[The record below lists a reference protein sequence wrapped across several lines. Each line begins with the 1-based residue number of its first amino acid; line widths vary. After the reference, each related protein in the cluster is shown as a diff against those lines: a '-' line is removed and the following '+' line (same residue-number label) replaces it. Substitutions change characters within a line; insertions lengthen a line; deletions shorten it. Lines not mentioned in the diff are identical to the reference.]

1 MKLKKVFAVLS
12 AAALAASCM
21 AISAS
26 ATKLPDVVHPDEENN
41 DMNDAY
47 YSICA
52 IGFYMNNGWTGWNQY
67 DDIGNIDEEGI
78 LEASFD
84 ISEGLTF
91 GGEQESGNQD
101 NTLGMMGFMICN
113 LPEEY
118 PYEVTVLEADFTP
131 KDGSTI
137 DLASVKNI
145 TELDVFPEKKDADV
159 KDARIVIRATPDDA
173 NNVAATPEVAG
184 MDQSGNFKGGKLHI
198 KIDFGKYEA
207 PTDDSSEE
215 SNESTTDES
224 TTDDS
229 SKSDKDD
236 SSKSDSDASGS
247 DSSSSKSDS
256 SSKGGNGG
264 GGNGGGG
271 NGGSGNKT
279 AGTTSDAGN
288 GEAKS
293 DATENSDTGAAQ
305 SIALAVAA
313 LAGASIV
320 VARKKD

>member
-1 MKLKKVFAVLS
+1 
-12 AAALAASCM
+12 
-21 AISAS
+21 
-26 ATKLPDVVHPDEENN
+26 
-41 DMNDAY
+41 
-47 YSICA
+47 
-52 IGFYMNNGWTGWNQY
+52 
-67 DDIGNIDEEGI
+67 
-78 LEASFD
+78 
-84 ISEGLTF
+84 
-91 GGEQESGNQD
+91 
-101 NTLGMMGFMICN
+101 MMGFMICN

-118 PYEVTVLEADFTP
+118 PYEISILEADFTP

-207 PTDDSSEE
+207 PTDDSSEV
-215 SNESTTDES
+215 SNESTTDDS

-264 GGNGGGG
+264 GGGGKSGC
-271 NGGSGNKT
+271 GS
-279 AGTTSDAGN
+279 AGTSTSSTGD
-288 GEAKS
+288 GEAAS
-293 DATENSDTGAAQ
+293 DATENAESGAA
-305 SIALAVAA
+305 AGVGLAIAA
-313 LAGASIV
+313 LAGAAV
-320 VARKKD
+320 VVSRKR